1 MSYWAFW
8 EIKKNMEIETLK
20 KMSLEEI
27 NDVLVSQ
34 HQKIKKLEDQLS
46 NSYELT
52 KLIHW
57 AFNNHV
63 QVAQYGTW
71 FGTYTGEER
80 PSGSNGCISYKQ
92 TFLTALRQAKAT
104 LGT

>member
-1 MSYWAFW
+1 MDTKELRKTAQAVYLATDENVAKDIAAKLLGAASR
-8 EIKKNMEIETLK
+8 IDK
-20 KMSLEEI
+20 LEE
-27 NDVLVSQ
+27 
-34 HQKIKKLEDQLS
+34 QLS
-46 NSYELT
+46 NSYEMT
-52 KLIHW
+52 QLIHW

-80 PSGSNGCISYKQ
+80 PSGSNGCISYEQ
-92 TFLTALRQAKAT
+92 TFLTALRQAKAN